1 MVFPY
6 QTKII
11 TILDLKW
18 TLLVAN
24 KTTFLVKK
32 ESTPYRVIEN
42 CYFCSL
48 CLKISCSALNY
59 YIIIHYV
66 EIKSISLIYLTI
78 LCCRVKSVYFFPT
91 PVLEMHSN
99 VGINGCKT
107 TRTARLH
114 VLSRNQRNKYGH
126 TE

>member
-42 CYFCSL
+42 
-48 CLKISCSALNY
+48 
-59 YIIIHYV
+59 
-66 EIKSISLIYLTI
+66 
-78 LCCRVKSVYFFPT
+78 
-91 PVLEMHSN
+91 
-99 VGINGCKT
+99 
-107 TRTARLH
+107 
-114 VLSRNQRNKYGH
+114 
-126 TE
+126 